1 MPVINRQPDLLR
13 QLRSPEGR
21 SLRQLCAVLGVSK
34 NTVQRDL
41 DQLSNAAFP
50 ITEEHQGQR
59 LLYRLEASAQPAQ
72 QPAPMTATELAP
84 LLTALW
90 PWRKT
95 SWFKQLKAR
104 LAPQEVGE
112 TMLDASAPE
121 PMVSGGG
128 ATLSHL
134 VRGLLEHKLVRVSY
148 LRREQATQYRV
159 TLEPARLR
167 AAGGLLYLDA
177 HVVPGG
183 ELRTFAVHLI
193 KDARVS
199 KRGFTP
205 RALAARSAFGATEG
219 APVEVVVKFAAP
231 VAEFIRERRW
241 HPSQQL
247 EEVKDGLVWRGVVSG
262 EHEFIGWVM
271 SWSPWAELLSP
282 PAWRRRLH
290 ERALTLVSKHG
301 DAHLTPSRSSRAG

>member
-21 SLRQLCAVLGVSK
+21 SLRELGEVLGVSK

-41 DQLSNAAFP
+41 DQLSSAAFP
-50 ITEEHQGQR
+50 ITEEQRGQR
-59 LLYRLEASAQPAQ
+59 LLYRLEGSVAPPPVPAQ
-72 QPAPMTATELAP
+72 MTATELAP
-84 LLTALW
+84 LLAALW

-104 LAPQEVGE
+104 LAPQGLAA

-134 VRGLLEHKLVRVSY
+134 VRGLLEHRLVRVSY
-148 LRREQATQYRV
+148 QRRAQASQYRV
-159 TLEPARLR
+159 TIEPARLR

-199 KRGFTP
+199 KRAFTP
-205 RALAARSAFGATEG
+205 RMLAVRSAFGATEG
-219 APVEVVVKFAAP
+219 TPVEVVVKFADP
-231 VAEFIRERRW
+231 VAQFIRERRW
-241 HPSQQL
+241 HPSQEL
-247 EEVKDGLVWRGVVSG
+247 EEVEDGLVWRAIVSG

-271 SWSPWAELLSP
+271 AWSPWAELVSP
-282 PAWRRRLH
+282 APWRRALR
-290 ERALTLVSKHG
+290 ERARALVRHHG
-301 DAHLTPSRSSRAG
+301 RG

>member
-21 SLRQLCAVLGVSK
+21 TLRELGEVLGVSK
-34 NTVQRDL
+34 NTVQRDI
-41 DQLSNAAFP
+41 DQLTTAEFH
-50 ITEEHQGQR
+50 ITEQQRGQR
-59 LLYRLEASAQPAQ
+59 LLYRLDDSAPRATQPAR
-72 QPAPMTATELAP
+72 MTATELAP

-104 LAPQEVGE
+104 LAPQELAE

-121 PMVSGGG
+121 PMISGGG

-134 VRGLLEHKLVRVSY
+134 VRGLLEHRLVRVSY
-148 LRREQATQYRV
+148 LRREGPSQYRV
-159 TLEPARLR
+159 TIEPARLR

-199 KRGFTP
+199 RRTFEP
-205 RALAARSAFGATEG
+205 RTLAERTAFGATE
-219 APVEVVVKFAAP
+219 ASPVQVVVKFAAP
-231 VAEFIRERRW
+231 VAPFIRERRW
-241 HPSQQL
+241 HPSQRL
-247 EEVKDGLVWRGVVSG
+247 EEQEDGLVWRGVVSG

-271 SWSPWAELLSP
+271 SWSPWAELVSP
-282 PAWRRRLH
+282 PAWRQRLH